1 MIKKLKHFPY
11 YWLIVLEVLM
21 LVLGSGVTIAIY
33 TIVGVSLAQAVI
45 IFAPTALLTIIALL
59 FVLLHTPANQYAD
72 PHPLTKN
79 AWVDTVKNYYRST
92 FRSIAA
98 PFWMTAL
105 MTYYLLHNPLVDYGL
120 QDMIRYVG
128 VSIIGTETTLFLL
141 WLAVF
146 DPLNN
151 FSDDSKQNEN
161 STTNQNNAE

>member
-1 MIKKLKHFPY
+1 
-11 YWLIVLEVLM
+11 
-21 LVLGSGVTIAIY
+21 
-33 TIVGVSLAQAVI
+33 
-45 IFAPTALLTIIALL
+45 
-59 FVLLHTPANQYAD
+59 
-72 PHPLTKN
+72 
-79 AWVDTVKNYYRST
+79 
-92 FRSIAA
+92 
-98 PFWMTAL
+98 